1 MRYEAEELAAT
12 LKAVRERS
20 GISQRALSAR
30 AGVPQS
36 HISKIERGH
45 VNLTVSSLTAI
56 ANALDLDIALVP
68 RQAMPAVNAICRSTG
83 DARHSLPE
91 VRKELARI
99 AKQLENLKTLGTE
112 MSAYEDLHRKFREL
126 RQFEHLIKD
135 KDTLISIKKNLKA
148 IGRTRD
154 GHVRLGGVAQQIAD
168 LSNALAHGGMRVDQP
183 RSPRPAYRLEE
194 DDDD

>member
-68 RQAMPAVNAICRSTG
+68 RQAMPAVNAICRSAG

>member
-12 LKAVRERS
+12 LKAARERS

-36 HISKIERGH
+36 HISRIERGH

-68 RQAMPAVNAICRSTG
+68 RQAMPAVKAICRSAG
-83 DARHSLPE
+83 DARQSLPD

-112 MSAYEDLHRKFREL
+112 LSAYEDLHRKFREL

-135 KDTLISIKKNLKA
+135 KDALISIKKNLKA

-154 GHVRLGGVAQQIAD
+154 DHVRLGGVAQQIAD